1 MEHNIAS
8 VQNASASRRNS
19 KTSEKLLGDQSISLP
34 IDSNEEK
41 RRPSPTTSKCI
52 MIFIGLGIT
61 AILVIATIYATVS
74 SMNAKGKSNLREIQN
89 AILTRVKRFPKIFF
103 NLILT

>member
-34 IDSNEEK
+34 IDSNEEQ
-41 RRPSPTTSKCI
+41 RSPSPTTSKCI
-52 MIFIGLGIT
+52 MISIGLGIT
-61 AILVIATIYATVS
+61 AILVITTIYATVS
-74 SMNAKGKSNLREIQN
+74 SMNAKGKARKFSKGVAKCSLN
-89 AILTRVKRFPKIFF
+89 TRWRSKLLQVSY
-103 NLILT
+103 T